1 MESPTSEEGF
11 ICNLEEHWFAVR
23 KVYGEWFNFD
33 STAKRPSRLSQFY
46 LSAFLDTLV
55 KGGYSIFVVRG
66 EYPAVIPQ
74 PSQPNWV
81 PVPTDNQGGSSS
93 QLSEDEELQKAIAAS
108 LGTNIPVTVPSGDQE
123 DQELARA
130 IEASLAGSS
139 QVESDNEMDDD
150 EELMAAILLSQQG
163 NISGQDANEETLKR
177 LISFQEENQGK
188 SDSTGANILVEVPS
202 LQKRTPCTV
211 PAEASLRVLT
221 LISCKVD

>member
-150 EELMAAILLSQQG
+150 EELMAAILLSQQVHYQSLLFATYVSHTA
-163 NISGQDANEETLKR
+163 I
-177 LISFQEENQGK
+177 GK
-188 SDSTGANILVEVPS
+188 HIRPRCE
-202 LQKRTPCTV
+202 
-211 PAEASLRVLT
+211 
-221 LISCKVD
+221 